1 MSSLYPPTEP
11 EDAVD
16 QYNLGV
22 RYSTGEN
29 IPQDDNLAAI
39 WYRKA
44 AEQGLA
50 VAQCNLGVCYV
61 FGKGVPMSAH
71 VAADWFHKAAMQG
84 KVTAQYNL
92 GSLYTAG
99 RGVKKHLG
107 VAAAWFLKA
116 ADQGYGKAK
125 IKLRY
130 LLNSGIKPASPERC
144 QAIDP
149 SSPNFDLKKQLQTRK
164 ASFLGSSRERETP
177 EVKVTPCPTC
187 GVKIASHILKK
198 HQSEYH
204 PPGPKKKTNLHLS
217 RQPRAPIKK
226 STCPDLP
233 LPSVLNGDLAIKSGV
248 PASLCPRCGGDGG
261 VRGGCR
267 KCDGTG
273 WVPKE
278 MERDLVYRPDQHV
291 AENSRI
297 SNSDYLVGNDG
308 AHFREMDG
316 RIGTIPMHDDY
327 SEES

>member
-1 MSSLYPPTEP
+1 MSSLHPPTEP
-11 EDAVD
+11 GDAVD
-16 QYNLGV
+16 QYNLGHS
-22 RYSTGEN
+22 YSNGEN
-29 IPQDDNLAAI
+29 VPQDDMLAAI

-44 AEQGLA
+44 ADQGLA
-50 VAQCNLGVCYV
+50 EAQCNLGVCYAL
-61 FGKGVPMSAH
+61 GKGVPMSAH
-71 VAADWFHKAAMQG
+71 VAVDWFHKAAMQG
-84 KVTAQYNL
+84 EVNAQYNL
-92 GSLYTAG
+92 GSFYTAG

-107 VAAAWFLKA
+107 AAAAWYSKA
-116 ADQGYGKAK
+116 ADQGHLKAQE
-125 IKLRY
+125 KLRH
-130 LLNSGIKPASPERC
+130 LLVSGVKPASPDLY

-149 SSPNFDLKKQLQTRK
+149 SSLNVDFKKQVQARK
-164 ASFLGSSRERETP
+164 ALRPLSSP
-177 EVKVTPCPTC
+177 EPDSPKVKVTPCPIC

-204 PPGPKKKTNLHLS
+204 PPGPKPKKNMHL
-217 RQPRAPIKK
+217 PPKPKTLVKK

-233 LPSVLNGDLAIKSGV
+233 LQPVLNGDLPNKSGA
-248 PASLCPRCGGDGG
+248 PESLCPRCGGDGG

-297 SNSDYLVGNDG
+297 SNSDYLGGNDG
-308 AHFREMDG
+308 AHFREIDG